1 MAKCHI
7 CGNDTDWLGQS
18 TCRICGR
25 YTCSGCLKGG
35 ACSIC
40 NEKLK

>member
-7 CGNDTDWLGQS
+7 CGNDTDWLGKS

-25 YTCSGCLKGG
+25 YTCLGVS
-35 ACSIC
+35 
-40 NEKLK
+40 